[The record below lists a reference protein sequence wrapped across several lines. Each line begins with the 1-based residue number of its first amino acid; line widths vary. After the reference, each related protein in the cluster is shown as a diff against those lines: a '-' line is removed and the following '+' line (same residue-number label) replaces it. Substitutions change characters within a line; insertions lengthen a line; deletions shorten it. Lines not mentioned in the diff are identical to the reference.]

1 MEKGQITQGSG
12 KKFAGIDIPVGLR
25 ATNFFALYLAS
36 WIMGCLMTLPVVIQ
50 PVFLKETI
58 GIPEGLAGS
67 INSGLQNMSQ
77 VATIL
82 FIGLV
87 GVASDKY
94 GRRIFIVAGF
104 ILCFIF
110 YIVFGHSKDIAMLLG
125 IGSVQGQLVCVYL
138 IRFIIGIGLVMS
150 HPQFV
155 TMVTDY
161 TVEQGRGKGM
171 ALHAIMISLGALS
184 VYGLFTQIATKTGV
198 LGLLYLGGLLAVGGA
213 LVAGLG
219 LVDKMPDVRMKQA
232 GIKEASRA
240 VSKSFA
246 LKVSYFAAFVT
257 RADIAIPSTLLIVWM
272 VSVADR
278 FGYTPVEATAR
289 GGFILMVSSL
299 FRLVSFYALG
309 IMLDRIGRT
318 PVLIATLLLAGIG
331 YILIAVVENP
341 FSNGMFVYVCLLGF
355 GKNGAIVAANTLASD
370 AAPKP
375 MRGSIL
381 GGLNTIGALGIIF
394 FLQACGYL
402 FDNISYQSPFLFKG
416 AFNVLF
422 GIWVWNARDR
432 ILVIPYAQKN
442 GSGKSY

>member
-1 MEKGQITQGSG
+1 
-12 KKFAGIDIPVGLR
+12 VGLR

-104 ILCFIF
+104 VLCFIF

-331 YILIAVVENP
+331 YILIAVVVNP

-402 FDNISYQSPFLFKG
+402 FDNLSYQSPFLFKG

>member
-12 KKFAGIDIPVGLR
+12 KKFAGIDSPVGLR

-87 GVASDKY
+87 GVVSDKY
-94 GRRIFIVAGF
+94 GRRIFVVAGF
-104 ILCFIF
+104 VLCFIF

-125 IGSVQGQLVCVYL
+125 VGSVHGQLVCVYL
-138 IRFIIGIGLVMS
+138 IRFIIGSGLVMS

-155 TMVTDY
+155 TIVADY

-184 VYGLFTQIATKTGV
+184 VYGLFTQIATKTGI
-198 LGLLYLGGLLAVGGA
+198 LGLLYIGGLLAVGGA

-219 LVDKMPDVRMKQA
+219 LVDKMPDVRIKQA

-246 LKVSYFAAFVT
+246 LKVSYIAAFVT
-257 RADIAIPSTLLIVWM
+257 RADIVIPSTLLIVWM

-278 FGYTPVEATAR
+278 FGYTPVEAIAR

-318 PVLIATLLLAGIG
+318 PVLIATLLIAGMG
-331 YILIAVVENP
+331 YILIAIVENP

-381 GGLNTIGALGIIF
+381 GGLNTIGTLGIIF

-402 FDNISYQSPFLFKG
+402 FDNLSHQSPFLFKG

-422 GIWVWNARDR
+422 GIWVWNVRDR

-442 GSGKSY
+442 GSGNSH

>member
-1 MEKGQITQGSG
+1 
-12 KKFAGIDIPVGLR
+12 
-25 ATNFFALYLAS
+25 
-36 WIMGCLMTLPVVIQ
+36 
-50 PVFLKETI
+50 
-58 GIPEGLAGS
+58 
-67 INSGLQNMSQ
+67 MSQ

-104 ILCFIF
+104 VLCFIF

-331 YILIAVVENP
+331 YILIAIVENP

-355 GKNGAIVAANTLASD
+355 GKNGAIVATNTLASD

-402 FDNISYQSPFLFKG
+402 FDNLSYQSPFLFKG

>member
-1 MEKGQITQGSG
+1 
-12 KKFAGIDIPVGLR
+12 IDIHVGLR

-50 PVFLKETI
+50 PVYLKETI
-58 GIPEGLAGS
+58 GITEGLAGS

-94 GRRIFIVAGF
+94 GRRIFIITGF
-104 ILCFIF
+104 VLGFIF

-331 YILIAVVENP
+331 YILIAIVENP

-355 GKNGAIVAANTLASD
+355 GKNGAIVATNTLASD

-402 FDNISYQSPFLFKG
+402 FDNLSYQSPFLFKG

>member
-1 MEKGQITQGSG
+1 MIQGSG
-12 KKFAGIDIPVGLR
+12 RSFVGIDIPVGLR

-94 GRRIFIVAGF
+94 GRRIFIIAGF
-104 ILCFIF
+104 VLCFVF

-155 TMVTDY
+155 TMVADY

-171 ALHAIMISLGALS
+171 VLHAIMISLGALS
-184 VYGLFTQIATKTGV
+184 VYGFFTQIATKTGI

-213 LVAGLG
+213 LVADLG
-219 LVDKMPDVRMKQA
+219 LVDKMPDARIKQA

-318 PVLIATLLLAGIG
+318 PVLIATLLIAGIG

-381 GGLNTIGALGIIF
+381 GGLNTIGTLGIIF

-402 FDNISYQSPFLFKG
+402 FDNLSHQSPFLFKG
-416 AFNVLF
+416 VFNVLF
-422 GIWVWNARDR
+422 GIWVWNVRDR

-442 GSGKSY
+442 GSGNSH

>member
-1 MEKGQITQGSG
+1 
-12 KKFAGIDIPVGLR
+12 
-25 ATNFFALYLAS
+25 
-36 WIMGCLMTLPVVIQ
+36 
-50 PVFLKETI
+50 
-58 GIPEGLAGS
+58 
-67 INSGLQNMSQ
+67 
-77 VATIL
+77 
-82 FIGLV
+82 
-87 GVASDKY
+87 
-94 GRRIFIVAGF
+94 
-104 ILCFIF
+104 
-110 YIVFGHSKDIAMLLG
+110 
-125 IGSVQGQLVCVYL
+125 
-138 IRFIIGIGLVMS
+138 
-150 HPQFV
+150 
-155 TMVTDY
+155 MVTDY

-246 LKVSYFAAFVT
+246 LKVSYLAAFVT

-331 YILIAVVENP
+331 YILIAIVENP

-355 GKNGAIVAANTLASD
+355 GKNGAIVATNTLASD

-402 FDNISYQSPFLFKG
+402 FDNLSYQSPFLFKG